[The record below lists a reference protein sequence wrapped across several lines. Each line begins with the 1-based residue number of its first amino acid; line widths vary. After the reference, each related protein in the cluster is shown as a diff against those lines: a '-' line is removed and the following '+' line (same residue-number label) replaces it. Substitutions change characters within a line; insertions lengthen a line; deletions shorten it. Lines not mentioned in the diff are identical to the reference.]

1 MRGGKSL
8 IKSKEIKI
16 LSIIWLLIFPAGIFI
31 AYNHFPSAPLDLMN
45 IGLLFLLLFFTM
57 LLPLEIQKVTITL
70 EKLITFVIFF
80 QYGLFTE
87 ILFTLFATLILLF
100 SRGTIT
106 PILERFFFNSIMFII
121 TSFGSA
127 FVFFFFGGS
136 IGMTDFSKLFFVG
149 IIYVCVNAFLNN
161 FIIKVF
167 FYLKGMSFSLL
178 SKGAIW
184 DYIVSIVLYPLS
196 LAMYF
201 LYLNLHNKS
210 IILIGIPLIVILFV
224 IRIYTTSNKL
234 NEQLSHVA
242 VIGHELAN
250 HLRFDEVLE
259 TFLEKLQDVVPYEN
273 GFIVDLR
280 KGSQLLTLKSMESGG
295 INNKNNGIVFHSNL
309 FDIDGIKRDEISTY
323 DHAKELKVIRNIQ
336 FSDHTESV
344 LIAPIIH
351 RQKTE
356 GFLILT
362 SPEKNRFNK
371 VVYKIVD
378 ILTGYLAISL
388 VKARFFEKTIEKS
401 ERCGLTKLYNYRY
414 LEKKLDEEI
423 IRFHTNDISSLSVL
437 IMDIDHFKGINDT
450 YGHESGNDLLC
461 DLSSVLQNFVGPEDT
476 LARYG
481 GEEFVLVLSNTNKEF
496 AAAIAEEIRKEVE
509 RTVFTVIPDLSIDR
523 TQIEVKMTISIGV
536 SSIPD
541 DSESKKEL
549 MRNADRALY
558 IGGKQAGRNKVGVFE
573 IEDVVTI

>member
-1 MRGGKSL
+1 M
-8 IKSKEIKI
+8 IKSKEITI
-16 LSIIWLLIFPAGIFI
+16 LSFIWLLIFPAGIYI
-31 AYNHFPSAPLDLMN
+31 AYNYFPSAPLELVN

-70 EKLITFVIFF
+70 EKLIAFVVFF

-87 ILFTLFATLILLF
+87 ILFTQFATLILLF
-100 SRGTIT
+100 SRGALS
-106 PILERFFFNSIMFII
+106 PVFERFFFNSIMFMI

-127 FVFFFFGGS
+127 FVFHLIGGS
-136 IGMTDFSKLFFVG
+136 IGMTDFSKLFIVG
-149 IIYVCVNAFLNN
+149 IVYVCVHALLNN
-161 FIIKVF
+161 LIIKVF
-167 FYLKGMSFSLL
+167 FHLKGMNYSLL

-184 DYIVSIVLYPLS
+184 DYIVTVVIFPLS
-196 LAMYF
+196 LALYF
-201 LYLNLHNKS
+201 LYLNLQNKS

-234 NEQLSHVA
+234 SEQLSHAA

-250 HLRFDEVLE
+250 HLGFDEVLE

-273 GFIVDLR
+273 GFIVDVR
-280 KGSQLLTLKSMESGG
+280 KGSQLLTLKSMESG
-295 INNKNNGIVFHSNL
+295 IYNNKNNGIVFHSNL
-309 FDIDGIKRDEISTY
+309 TDIDGIKKDEICTY
-323 DHAKELKVIRNIQ
+323 HNARELKAIRNIQ
-336 FSDHTESV
+336 FLNHTESV

-351 RQKTE
+351 RHKTE

-371 VVYKIVD
+371 VVHKIVD

-423 IRFHTNDISSLSVL
+423 IRFHTKDISSLSVL

-481 GEEFVLVLSNTNKEF
+481 GEEFVLVLSNANKEF
-496 AAAIAEEIRKEVE
+496 AAKTAEEIRKEVE

-523 TQIEVKMTISIGV
+523 TPIEVKMTISIGV

-541 DSESKKEL
+541 DSESIKDL

-558 IGGKQAGRNKVGVFE
+558 IGGKQAGRNKVGVFGKE
-573 IEDVVTI
+573 YVVTL

>member
-1 MRGGKSL
+1 M

-16 LSIIWLLIFPAGIFI
+16 LSIIWLLIFPPGIFI
-31 AYNHFPSAPLDLMN
+31 AYNYFPSAPLEFMN
-45 IGLLFLLLFFTM
+45 IALLFLLLFFTM
-57 LLPLEIQKVTITL
+57 LLPLQIQKITITL

-87 ILFTLFATLILLF
+87 ILFIQLATLILLF

-106 PILERFFFNSIMFII
+106 PIFERFFFNSIMFIF

-127 FVFFFFGGS
+127 IVFHFLGGS
-136 IGMTDFSKLFFVG
+136 IGMTDFSKLFIVG
-149 IIYVCVNAFLNN
+149 IVYVCVNTLLNN
-161 FIIKVF
+161 LILKAF
-167 FYLKGMSFSLL
+167 FYLKGMGYSLL

-184 DYIVSIVLYPLS
+184 DYIVTVVIFPLS
-196 LAMYF
+196 LALYF
-201 LYLNLHNKS
+201 LYLNIHNKS
-210 IILIGIPLIVILFV
+210 IILIGIPLIVILYV

-234 NEQLSHVA
+234 SKQLSHA
-242 VIGHELAN
+242 AIIGHELAN

-280 KGSQLLTLKSMESGG
+280 KGGRLNTIKSIESGVV
-295 INNKNNGIVFHSNL
+295 NSKNNSIVFHSTL
-309 FDIDGIKRDEISTY
+309 IEVDGLKTDEILIY
-323 DHAKELKVIRNIQ
+323 DNVKAMKALRNIE
-336 FSDHTESV
+336 FLMHTESV
-344 LIAPIIH
+344 LVAPIIREH
-351 RQKTE
+351 KTE
-356 GFLILT
+356 GFLMLT
-362 SPEKNRFNK
+362 SSKKNMFSFVEN
-371 VVYKIVD
+371 KIVD

-423 IRFHTNDISSLSVL
+423 IRFHTKDISSLSVL
-437 IMDIDHFKGINDT
+437 IMDIDHFKKINDT

-496 AAAIAEEIRKEVE
+496 AVKIAEEIRKEVE
-509 RTVFTVIPDLSIDR
+509 RTIFTVIPDLSVDR
-523 TQIEVKMTISIGV
+523 TPINVNMTVSIGV

-541 DSESKKEL
+541 DSESLKDL

-558 IGGKQAGRNKVGVFE
+558 IGGKQAGRNKVGVFGV
-573 IEDVVTI
+573 EDVVTI